1 MELRK
6 INILFTGI
14 SGKDTALNPLINSDK
29 VSFIHFPTIEIGKS
43 NLSIADKNKLKFA
56 ESYDFIIFT
65 STNAVKYFLLDY
77 GNDLNNLTRKTK
89 IVAIGKKTASTL
101 IDKQIDVDFIPHN
114 SSSQNLKEILTVNLV
129 KNKSILIPCSRLSK
143 DDLSVSLE
151 AKGAMVDFIVVYE
164 NKIPENIPTELMQKV
179 LKLEIDMF
187 IFTSP
192 STFYNFISI
201 FEITE
206 SPNYF
211 FNKIIASIGPV
222 TTETIKKHNLKVNI
236 EPSEY
241 NLKSLTEEIL
251 NYYKLN

>member
-1 MELRK
+1 
-6 INILFTGI
+6 
-14 SGKDTALNPLINSDK
+14 
-29 VSFIHFPTIEIGKS
+29 
-43 NLSIADKNKLKFA
+43 
-56 ESYDFIIFT
+56 
-65 STNAVKYFLLDY
+65 
-77 GNDLNNLTRKTK
+77 
-89 IVAIGKKTASTL
+89 
-101 IDKQIDVDFIPHN
+101 
-114 SSSQNLKEILTVNLV
+114 
-129 KNKSILIPCSRLSK
+129 
-143 DDLSVSLE
+143 
-151 AKGAMVDFIVVYE
+151 
-164 NKIPENIPTELMQKV
+164 MQKV

-187 IFTSP
+187 VFTSP

-211 FNKIIASIGPV
+211 FNKIITSIGPV